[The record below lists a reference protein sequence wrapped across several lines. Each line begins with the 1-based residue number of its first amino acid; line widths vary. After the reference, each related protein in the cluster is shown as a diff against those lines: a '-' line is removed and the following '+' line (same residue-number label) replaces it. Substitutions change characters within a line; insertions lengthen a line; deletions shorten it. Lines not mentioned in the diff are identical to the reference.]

1 VRSKCPAVCFAYRL
15 TVAASLLFVF
25 GVVAAGLHP
34 ERGGVFIVE
43 IVMFL
48 ALYGSRVFIIAVK
61 YGYMPL
67 CDYNTVLSGTAK
79 DAEVTQLRHQLITG
93 WINPSEATL
102 HLELMDAAARHRI
115 DLNQHSVKIPKQV

>member
-1 VRSKCPAVCFAYRL
+1 MF
-15 TVAASLLFVF
+15 VAMMGVFVI
-25 GVVAAGLHP
+25 GTISYGNHP

-67 CDYNTVLSGTAK
+67 CDYNTMLRGSLE
-79 DAEVTQLRHQLITG
+79 DATTVQNRHQLITG